1 MQFLCGLRP
10 NDEYQSLPASAPP
23 PDFSLSLSLSL
34 LFLLSF
40 YLPSTFDCS
49 DCRGRKHSHSTE
61 CPKFR
66 LSDQSKVSQRKFV
79 NLPGW
84 CWAEIQQFALV
95 GSSSSLHS
103 EACNALGASDGVIHS
118 RISQE
123 VVCLRATTNTS
134 LCDNNFRPFHVKHA
148 RFNKKRSLFVS
159 LLVSCNA
166 VGQCRLPSFEMPS
179 RHSPSSDCTCTG
191 SLLK

>member
-1 MQFLCGLRP
+1 MGFGPTTNTNLYLHPPLR
-10 NDEYQSLPASAPP
+10 LI
-23 PDFSLSLSLSL
+23 SLSLSLSL
-34 LFLLSF
+34 YFFFSLFISPALSIAATAAKQSSAIARSA
-40 YLPSTFDCS
+40 PS
-49 DCRGRKHSHSTE
+49 
-61 CPKFR
+61 FR
-66 LSDQSKVSQRKFV
+66 LSAPSKVSQQRFV

-134 LCDNNFRPFHVKHA
+134 LCDNDFRPFHVKHA

-179 RHSPSSDCTCTG
+179 RHPPSSDCTCTG

>member
-1 MQFLCGLRP
+1 MGFGPTTSTKTLLPRAPG
-10 NDEYQSLPASAPP
+10 LPAPLAAA
-23 PDFSLSLSLSL
+23 
-34 LFLLSF
+34 
-40 YLPSTFDCS
+40 PSTAMDRCESTATARSARS
-49 DCRGRKHSHSTE
+49 DRFSV
-61 CPKFR
+61 
-66 LSDQSKVSQRKFV
+66 QSQRRQSTLV

-123 VVCLRATTNTS
+123 VVCLRATTNETS
-134 LCDNNFRPFHVKHA
+134 PCNCERLLLQFWRAVPGANAACLGA
-148 RFNKKRSLFVS
+148 RCPQR
-159 LLVSCNA
+159 
-166 VGQCRLPSFEMPS
+166 
-179 RHSPSSDCTCTG
+179 RHSPSDCTCTR

>member
-1 MQFLCGLRP
+1 MW
-10 NDEYQSLPASAPP
+10 ASAQRREPISTCVRRQLTLQAAPP
-23 PDFSLSLSLSL
+23 ALVIAATAAKE
-34 LFLLSF
+34 
-40 YLPSTFDCS
+40 STAI
-49 DCRGRKHSHSTE
+49 GRSARS
-61 CPKFR
+61 FR
-66 LSDQSKVSQRKFV
+66 LSAQARGRQQTLV

-134 LCDNNFRPFHVKHA
+134 LCDNDFRPFHVKHA
-148 RFNKKRSLFVS
+148 RCRKIVLRLFRCLCLAVPWA
-159 LLVSCNA
+159 NA
-166 VGQCRLPSFEMPS
+166 ACHRLNCHLGTI
-179 RHSPSSDCTCTG
+179 RQATVLAQDLC
-191 SLLK
+191 